1 MKKILRDI
9 KSAVSV
15 LIAICLSLSGCFFA
29 AMPVLAEEPAG
40 RPAGENSASSDWP
53 APPELFSL
61 SAILIDAD
69 TGAILYEK
77 NAHEKAY
84 PASTTKMLTGLLTIE
99 NCNLEEIV
107 TASYAAASS
116 VTYEDA
122 NIGTK
127 VGEQY
132 TVEEALY
139 ALLLY
144 SANEVAYMLA
154 EHVGGDLPAF
164 TTMMNKRAE
173 ELGALNTHFNNASGL
188 YDPLH
193 YTTAYDL
200 AMIGRGC
207 LNNASFVSFDSY
219 ADVYTLAPTNKT
231 ATSRTLYH
239 RHKML
244 KGRAYYYEYCKGGKT
259 GFTDESQYTLVTF
272 AEKDGVRLVCV
283 VLKSGDNQRFEDTKK
298 LFDYGFSKFARHT
311 ISESDISTLFS
322 NSNYFHSNVFGSND
336 INFSMSSA
344 TIQLPHGVDASQ
356 VEMKIDTD
364 NSADILQNLT
374 AKVQFMYDNHLVG
387 TSALSLSASSGNSD
401 GLLPLVGKQQTT
413 LYKQRHGIIINVWFL
428 LTVIFAIFSLYW
440 VRNIYLNNR
449 ELKRRRRGRKLRF

>member
-1 MKKILRDI
+1 MKNKRSYI
-9 KSAVSV
+9 KKFVALLLGVCLLGVVLGVDSTAVQ
-15 LIAICLSLSGCFFA
+15 ADNA
-29 AMPVLAEEPAG
+29 AGSQSPQPG
-40 RPAGENSASSDWP
+40 SSWP
-53 APPELFSL
+53 IPPEISSL
-61 SAILIDAD
+61 SAILVDAD

-99 NCNLEEIV
+99 NCNLSEVV

-154 EHVGGDLPAF
+154 EHVGGSLASF
-164 TTMMNKRAE
+164 TDMMNSRAK
-173 ELGALNTHFNNASGL
+173 ELGALNTHFSNASGL
-188 YDPLH
+188 YDPNH

-207 LNNASFVSFDSY
+207 LNNASFISFDSY

-244 KGRAYYYEYCKGGKT
+244 KGRTYYYEYCKGGKT

-298 LFDYGFSKFARHT
+298 LFNYGFSSFAPHT
-311 ISESDISTLFS
+311 VSESDLSTLFS
-322 NSNYFHSNVFGSND
+322 NSNYFHSRVFGNSV
-336 INFSMSSA
+336 INFSMSA
-344 TIQLPHGVDASQ
+344 ANIQLPHGVDSSS
-356 VEMKIDTD
+356 VEMKVDTS
-364 NSADILQNLT
+364 NLADIQNHLT
-374 AKVQFMYDNHLVG
+374 TRVSFLYDNHVVG
-387 TSALSLSASSGNSD
+387 TSALSLSAADSPADS
-401 GLLPLVGKQQTT
+401 LLPLTPHQEHSSYT
-413 LYKQRHGIIINVWFL
+413 QRRGLIINVWFL
-428 LTVIFAIFSLYW
+428 LTVIFAVFSVYW
-440 VRNIYLNNR
+440 IRNIYLNNR